1 VQIAFSQHPP
11 SVQWEPLPVP
21 RLPGLMLWGWYRPQH
36 LPSGMTIQIP
46 PEVTAASQGGFPFTL
61 GEILLAAGVDPMQLH
76 SVSLFGAEWQPAAMI
91 TPYLQH
97 AVPPCAPGIPAEI
110 AVNVTEQ
117 MAGNWTGMP
126 QQVPAA
132 TDAVAAEEESTGTGA
147 MMYDRIES
155 AWKVSLQMER
165 QMSGL
170 RKKLASVMKSLGKLD
185 RELTPEE
192 RLASDREDRDAWQD
206 ARRWVRELSA
216 KCHRELKSF
225 DIGMTSGAGR
235 RNAMEQ
241 LFKEVIEPRVP
252 SNDLQTIHRDFET
265 YRKDMTN
272 LQKSMTAAL
281 QAASQN
287 GTSRAQRILG
297 TISRKIKAR
306 RAKLREPIGG
316 TNMDKSVRRKS

>member
-1 VQIAFSQHPP
+1 
-11 SVQWEPLPVP
+11 
-21 RLPGLMLWGWYRPQH
+21 MLWAWYRPQH
-36 LPSGMTIQIP
+36 LPSGLTIRIP
-46 PEVTAASQGGFPFTL
+46 PELAAAWPGGFPFSL
-61 GEILLAAGVDPMQLH
+61 GEIFVAAGVDPMQFH
-76 SVSLFGAEWQPAAMI
+76 SISVFGAEWQPAAMI
-91 TPYLQH
+91 GPYLQH
-97 AVPPCAPGIPAEI
+97 AVPPLAPGSPAEI
-110 AVNVTEQ
+110 AVNVMEP
-117 MAGNWTGMP
+117 MAGNWAGMAP
-126 QQVPAA
+126 PFPAA
-132 TDAVAAEEESTGTGA
+132 TEPAPPDDQSSGTGA

-155 AWKVSLQMER
+155 AWKVSMQMER
-165 QMSGL
+165 QMTGL
-170 RKKLASVMKSLGKLD
+170 RKKLATVMKSLGKLD

-225 DIGMTSGAGR
+225 DIGMTSGAGK
-235 RNAMEQ
+235 RNAIEQ
-241 LFKEVIEPRVP
+241 IYKDVIEPRVP

-316 TNMDKSVRRKS
+316 TNMDKSCRRKS